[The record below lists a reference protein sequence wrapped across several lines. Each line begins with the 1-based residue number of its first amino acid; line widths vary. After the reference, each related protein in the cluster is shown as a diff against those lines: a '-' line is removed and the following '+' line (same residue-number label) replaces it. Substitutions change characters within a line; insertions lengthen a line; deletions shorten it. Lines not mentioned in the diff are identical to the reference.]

1 MSAAFELLRVGDAF
15 WIDDAEYVAVGGA
28 DLRADDEEWREWLL
42 APQGLRADDA
52 LRSDR
57 HRWLSHAQGDGLR
70 LWSPIA
76 LPDSADVAALKPGQG
91 LRYRDRD
98 YRLET
103 RYRVR
108 KTAIF
113 GDLGDDAST
122 QGTSER
128 AELRNGPLRLSV
140 EWGARASSAH
150 GVDAALGRQVGSHE
164 LLRWSREA
172 GGAFAVRAR
181 DARQARASASGHANG
196 PTPSLLDGA
205 HPLWQWVGGGAILL
219 SFLLLAQCDRDCEQ
233 RLNPT
238 TGQYETDCDDGMRS
252 GGSRNFGS
260 WGGK

>member
-15 WIDDAEYVAVGGA
+15 WIDDVEYVAVGCA

-42 APQGLRADDA
+42 APQGLRADEA

-76 LPDSADVAALKPGQG
+76 LPDTANVAALKPGQG

-128 AELRNGPLRLSV
+128 AELRTLVAAPGMPSTSSMSCPSV
-140 EWGARASSAH
+140 FVRAFPGI
-150 GVDAALGRQVGSHE
+150 GV
-164 LLRWSREA
+164 EA
-172 GGAFAVRAR
+172 GVAAGVTAPPSTIASYHSPAR
-181 DARQARASASGHANG
+181 CMYRSCRASASCPGQAVCWKCWCGKTLTIHAG
-196 PTPSLLDGA
+196 RPS
-205 HPLWQWVGGGAILL
+205 P
-219 SFLLLAQCDRDCEQ
+219 
-233 RLNPT
+233 
-238 TGQYETDCDDGMRS
+238 
-252 GGSRNFGS
+252 
-260 WGGK
+260 